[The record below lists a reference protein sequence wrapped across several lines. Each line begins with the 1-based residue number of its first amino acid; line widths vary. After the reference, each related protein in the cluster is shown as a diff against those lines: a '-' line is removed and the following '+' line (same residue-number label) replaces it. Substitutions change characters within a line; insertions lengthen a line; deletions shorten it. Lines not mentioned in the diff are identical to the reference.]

1 MPKIST
7 DDSSTTS
14 TNILNRSQP
23 INSLGFKKEE
33 DEICFIGAQNCCV
46 CFVDIIDSTGL
57 PLILI
62 IQKKLGDTMK
72 FFLTQLLQ
80 LPENQGQK

>member
-23 INSLGFKKEE
+23 INSLGLKKEE

-46 CFVDIIDSTGL
+46 CFVDIVDSTGITSSINT
-57 PLILI
+57 PEKVRRFYEI
-62 IQKKLGDTMK
+62 
-72 FFLTQLLQ
+72 FLNTIAQLL
-80 LPENQGQK
+80 ENQGQK